1 MSPASSSLAS
11 PGLSGAMTGLSI
23 ATSGEYTRLA
33 HFAQD
38 RTQSAPAPLPFKVRD
53 FGHPRESPLHF
64 GVYPVASPAPST
76 TSDIDNLFP
85 CHARAL
91 YDFTA
96 QDPSELTFSE
106 GAQLYVVERT
116 YPGWLLAVLGDHR
129 GLVPENYIC
138 IDGQDTDGA
147 ESSSEEGSSSRRGS
161 GMSSVSDHF
170 TQPFGAAYAFPSPT
184 PAAGVMLSE
193 VSTTSV
199 SSTSDGSTIKD
210 GARAGAAAVTTSVAV
225 RRASGAD
232 SATSTSR
239 SSSIMSA

>member
-1 MSPASSSLAS
+1 MMSPASSSLAS

-23 ATSGEYTRLA
+23 ATSV
-33 HFAQD
+33 
-38 RTQSAPAPLPFKVRD
+38 PFKVRD

-64 GVYPVASPAPST
+64 GIYPVASPAPST

-116 YPGWLLAVLGDHR
+116 YPGWLLAVLGEHR

-193 VSTTSV
+193 MSTV
-199 SSTSDGSTIKD
+199 SSTSDASTVKD
-210 GARAGAAAVTTSVAV
+210 SARVGAAATTNLA
-225 RRASGAD
+225 ASGAD

-239 SSSIMSA
+239 SSIMSA

>member
-1 MSPASSSLAS
+1 MMSPASSSLAS

-23 ATSGEYTRLA
+23 ATSV
-33 HFAQD
+33 
-38 RTQSAPAPLPFKVRD
+38 PFKVRD

-64 GVYPVASPAPST
+64 GIYPVASPAPST

-161 GMSSVSDHF
+161 GISSVSDHF

-193 VSTTSV
+193 VSAV
-199 SSTSDGSTIKD
+199 SSTSDASTVKD
-210 GARAGAAAVTTSVAV
+210 DARAGAAATGISAAV
-225 RRASGAD
+225 RRTSGNG

-239 SSSIMSA
+239 SSSTSSA